1 MKWLHSTLQTRD
13 LYGYAIKSMDDNIYF
28 LKIPLFLQEV
38 NTRCNFSNKG
48 HLFIL
53 DGHGSH
59 VTLEAIEQ
67 AQTFRLNTFILPS
80 HTSHAL

>member
-1 MKWLHSTLQTRD
+1 M
-13 LYGYAIKSMDDNIYF
+13 YGYVVKSMDDNISFF
-28 LKIPLFLQEV
+28 LIPRFLQKV

-48 HLFIL
+48 HMFIL
-53 DGHGSH
+53 DGHGFH

-67 AQTFRLNTFILPS
+67 AQTFGLNMVILPS